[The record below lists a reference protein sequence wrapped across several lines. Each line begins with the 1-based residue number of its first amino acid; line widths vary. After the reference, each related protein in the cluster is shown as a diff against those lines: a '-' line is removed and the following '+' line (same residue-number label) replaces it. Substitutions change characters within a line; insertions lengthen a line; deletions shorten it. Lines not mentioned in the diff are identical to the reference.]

1 MQILR
6 AGFLVFVTVALM
18 SCSVGE
24 QVARDQARDVVDGV
38 VAEKFPGV
46 PAKPITDCVIDNAS
60 LQEIL
65 ALAAAAGTGNTV
77 KAAEVVGEIIVR
89 PATAQCIAVKGLPA
103 VLQGV
108 L

>member
-6 AGFLVFVTVALM
+6 VAFLGLTTAALM

-65 ALAAAAGTGNTV
+65 ALAAAAGTGNTG

-89 PATAQCIAVKGLPA
+89 PETVQCIAVKGLPA